1 MKAALVYAV
10 LVGLLWRTSALEK
23 GGIRRVALEKILAA
37 AALVESAGSVN
48 VRESEI
54 EQHLKWHVQML
65 GGKAY
70 KWTSPGLRGVADRV
84 VCLPG
89 GQVWFVEL
97 KAPRGRLSELQK
109 LFAADMARLK
119 QPYVVL
125 WSKEMVDEWA
135 KARRLG

>member
-1 MKAALVYAV
+1 
-10 LVGLLWRTSALEK
+10 
-23 GGIRRVALEKILAA
+23 
-37 AALVESAGSVN
+37 

-84 VCLPG
+84 VCLPD

-135 KARRLG
+135 EARRLGQAPKD